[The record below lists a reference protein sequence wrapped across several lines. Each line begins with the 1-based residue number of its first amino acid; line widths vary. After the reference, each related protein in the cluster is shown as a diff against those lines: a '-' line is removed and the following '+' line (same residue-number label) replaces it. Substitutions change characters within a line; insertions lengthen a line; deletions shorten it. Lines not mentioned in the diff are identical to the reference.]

1 MNSSAVDIIAMHL
14 NDYLMKSKR
23 EFLYGPV
30 PHITCR
36 DGTVI
41 SVQAG
46 GFHYCRPKSI
56 KGPWTH
62 VEVMMMS
69 STTPVHFDYPECD
82 VAGYV
87 PIESVAREILSRG
100 NMLSLTQQHTE
111 TQNARH

>member
-1 MNSSAVDIIAMHL
+1 MNSSAVDIIVMHL
-14 NDYLMKSKR
+14 NNYLMKSKR

-62 VEVMMMS
+62 VEVMMD
-69 STTPVHFDYPECD
+69 TDPIHFESDD
-82 VAGYV
+82 GGIAAHV
-87 PIESVAREILSRG
+87 PIEAVAREILSRG